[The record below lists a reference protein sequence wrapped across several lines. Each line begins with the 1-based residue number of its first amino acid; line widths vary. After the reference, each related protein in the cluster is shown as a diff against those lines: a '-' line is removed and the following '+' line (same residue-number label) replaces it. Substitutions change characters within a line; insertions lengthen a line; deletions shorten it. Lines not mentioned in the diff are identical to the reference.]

1 MVKHRILLADDS
13 VTIQKVVNLTFA
25 DEGIEVV
32 AVSDGDA
39 AMQKFVEAVPDL
51 VMVDVNM
58 PGADGYRIC
67 EMIKEDDETKHI
79 PVILLVGS
87 FEPFDEEEARRVG
100 ADDFLTKPFQ
110 SIRQLVNKVTDL
122 LNGKRNASFGDE
134 KAVSS
139 FDDTLEM
146 VKPVEEPKNK
156 ADFGDAAMDD
166 EMIQTN
172 QIGSLPVNEA
182 QKFAFV
188 PKTEDA
194 KENQISENEVE
205 NSVEKSIA
213 ETDSID
219 NQDTESISDVVK
231 NETDSEIEEIEK
243 IEDDENFEDE
253 KSATDSNEIP
263 VEENLTKEILP
274 EEAQEKIELFP
285 NESQDEIEDTAA
297 GNETDEDDDEPMP
310 RHENI
315 YEFANEQEFEAEE
328 TDESLAATKEIAV
341 IPSEE
346 PEESDSETNESN
358 EDEIE
363 TDEPTEE
370 DFQEKIETEETE
382 PENLIEETAPIET
395 EKDGDETPSKLETT
409 QEFALDDF
417 DLLELPQSGKAKS
430 LTAKI
435 AEMPTAKGNLSSEDI
450 EAVAER
456 VVEKLSRE
464 TIEQIVR
471 EVISQISKK

>member
-32 AVSDGDA
+32 AVGDGDA

-146 VKPVEEPKNK
+146 VKPVEEPERKTN
-156 ADFGDAAMDD
+156 FGDAAMDD

-172 QIGSLPVNEA
+172 QIGSLPVNEV
-182 QKFAFV
+182 QKFEFV

-194 KENQISENEVE
+194 KENQISENEV
-205 NSVEKSIA
+205 SVEESIT
-213 ETDSID
+213 ETDSIE
-219 NQDTESISDVVK
+219 NQETETVSGIIE
-231 NETDSEIEEIEK
+231 NEADSEIEEIEK

-274 EEAQEKIELFP
+274 EETQEKVELFP
-285 NESQDEIEDTAA
+285 NESQDEIEDTAD
-297 GNETDEDDDEPMP
+297 GSETDEDDDEPMP

-315 YEFANEQEFEAEE
+315 YEFANEQELEAEE
-328 TDESLAATKEIAV
+328 TDESLAETKEIV
-341 IPSEE
+341 IVPLEETEQEQSE
-346 PEESDSETNESN
+346 SETS

-363 TDEPTEE
+363 TDAPKEE
-370 DFQEKIETEETE
+370 NFQERIETEETE
-382 PENLIEETAPIET
+382 PVNLIEETAPIQT
-395 EKDGDETPSKLETT
+395 EESEETPSKFETT

-417 DLLELPQSGKAKS
+417 DLLELPQSRKAKS
-430 LTAKI
+430 SAAKI
-435 AEMPTAKGNLSSEDI
+435 AEMPTAKGNLSPEDI
-450 EAVAER
+450 EAVADR

-471 EVISQISKK
+471 EVLSQTSKK